1 MTGCRPRS
9 MTLAG
14 SARDTASRKGTVR
27 PPPFPPAPAVKGW
40 WRGRREGSG
49 EGGWGAGQNHQ
60 GLVRMESGGSR
71 RTRAHS
77 CPVSQGGR
85 TRAPGLTRAEVDS
98 CGLEAG
104 RPKSRSSR
112 GSRGGG
118 GGVPPGL
125 WRLLVLADSTARVT
139 WPSPPC
145 AHLSLSP
152 NVPFLY
158 RHTYWVKAC
167 PPRTSFNL
175 STSVKSLSPKKGGPV

>member
-118 GGVPPGL
+118 GGGPSRPLAASGIGRFHGPGHVAFPPL
-125 WRLLVLADSTARVT
+125 
-139 WPSPPC
+139 C
-145 AHLSLSP
+145 
-152 NVPFLY
+152 
-158 RHTYWVKAC
+158 
-167 PPRTSFNL
+167 
-175 STSVKSLSPKKGGPV
+175 TSVSVPKCPLLIQTHLLGQGLPPKNLI